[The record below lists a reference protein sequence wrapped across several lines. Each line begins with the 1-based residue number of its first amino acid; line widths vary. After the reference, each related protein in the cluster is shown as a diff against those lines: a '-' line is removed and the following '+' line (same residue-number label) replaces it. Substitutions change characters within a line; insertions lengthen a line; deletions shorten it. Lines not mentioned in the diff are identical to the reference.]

1 MAEGADDLLVQE
13 ARTITNEARDAGVH
27 LRLLGA
33 LAIHLHS
40 ERWEDFGRRLARL
53 GDASTR
59 FTDLDFAAYGKERSA
74 VRTLLEDRFG
84 LTMNAQAMLF
94 HGKERL
100 LYVHP
105 SKGYHVDVFFDRL
118 SFSHTVEFGAPGT
131 GRLDADFP
139 TLAPADLLLSK
150 LQIHRFTEKDTKDVV
165 LLLRAH
171 AVAAGEQKDAVSAAR
186 VCEPLAE
193 DWGFWKD
200 ATTNLAAV
208 RDAARRLQG
217 QGILDSA
224 EAGDVA
230 AKVGQLLAAIEA
242 APKGRAWQKGERK
255 LAGRQWW
262 DDVEE
267 VVR

>member
-1 MAEGADDLLVQE
+1 MQE
-13 ARTITNEARDAGVH
+13 ACTIADAAREAGVH

-40 ERWEDFGRRLARL
+40 EGWEALGRRLARL
-53 GDASTR
+53 GDADTR
-59 FTDLDFAAYGKERSA
+59 FTDLDFAAYGKERSG
-74 VRTLLEDRFG
+74 VRTLLENRFG
-84 LTMNAQAMLF
+84 LEMNAQAMLF

-100 LYVHP
+100 LYAHP
-105 SKGYHVDVFFDRL
+105 SKRYHVDVFFDRL
-118 SFSHTVEFGAPGT
+118 SFSHTIEFGEPGT
-131 GRLDADFP
+131 GRLDRDFP

-150 LQIHRFTEKDTKDVV
+150 LQIHRFTEKDMKDIV

-171 AVAAGEQKDAVSAAR
+171 AVAAGEQANAVNAAR
-186 VCEPLAE
+186 VCEPLAG

-208 RDAARRLQG
+208 RNAARRLQSEG
-217 QGILDSA
+217 VLEPADA
-224 EAGDVA
+224 EDITG
-230 AKVGQLLAAIEA
+230 KVDRLLAAIAA
-242 APKGRAWQKGERK
+242 APKARTWLKAERK